1 MKKRDQS
8 KNPSKKPV
16 ALFKESGTNS
26 IAKRMGDIEVKL
38 KEKLANVQKI
48 FNEYKEFDI
57 NISVKEKLQN
67 LKTQML
73 THELLNADI
82 IMLINS
88 VLNNGCNTKGEKM

>member
-8 KNPSKKPV
+8 KKPSKKPV
-16 ALFKESGTNS
+16 APVKESGTNS

-73 THELLNADI
+73 THELVNADI

-88 VLNNGCNTKGEKM
+88 VLNNGCNTKGENM